1 MKRTAFA
8 LLLFHVTLYALG
20 ADGQR
25 STIAPLLATHWHQ
38 QSPYNDMSPV
48 IEDGNIKT
56 VAGCVAIAASQV
68 VFYWHRDNPE
78 ATSYDT
84 PTYNYGKAPVTY
96 SVPAGTPYNWSL
108 IRNVYTG
115 SEPQE
120 ERDAVALLVYV
131 VGTSAWLNYG
141 SSTGGQINDVI
152 NSFSSQFRLS
162 GYYARKANYTQSE
175 WEELIYNELAQGRPV
190 LYAGSQNGSGHA
202 VVIDG
207 YDAQQQLFHF
217 NFGYGGS
224 GDGYYTVNDVTG
236 MNGYCDSQS
245 CVYGIAPQKRNIDIT
260 IEGTELLSQY
270 TKTPLNIGI
279 TNKSTLPI
287 NGLKL
292 FISQMSSTITD
303 EDALAQYAGVIANDE
318 QTTNITLY
326 VTPAVTGN
334 MYILR
339 LTDKDLNILTEKVVN
354 ISPSSRIDSPY
365 AEDNQFS
372 LSVTAFQN
380 GLRLYSEKPMT
391 VNIYAVSG
399 VLYSELFVNGEVE
412 VKLPK
417 GIYIVDG
424 RKYVVR

>member
-1 MKRTAFA
+1 M
-8 LLLFHVTLYALG
+8 LYALG

-25 STIAPLLATHWHQ
+25 SSIAPLLATHWHQ

-56 VAGCVAIAASQV
+56 VAGCVAIAASQI

-84 PTYNYGKAPVTY
+84 PTYDYGKAPVTY
-96 SVPAGTPYNWSL
+96 SVPAGTPYNWNL
-108 IRNVYTG
+108 IRNVYTNN
-115 SEPQE
+115 EPQE

-152 NSFSSQFRLS
+152 NPFSSQFRLS
-162 GYYARKANYTQSE
+162 GYYARKANYTQAE

-190 LYAGSQNGSGHA
+190 LYSGSKNGSGHA

-236 MNGYCDSQS
+236 MDGYCDGQS
-245 CVYGIAPQKRNIDIT
+245 CVYGIAPQQRNIDIT
-260 IEGTELLSQY
+260 IEGTELLTQY
-270 TKTPLNIGI
+270 TKTPLNISI

-287 NGLKL
+287 DGLKL
-292 FISQMSSTITD
+292 YISEDNTSLAD

-326 VTPAVTGN
+326 VTPAVTGS
-334 MYILR
+334 MCVLR
-339 LTDKDLNILTEKVVN
+339 LTDKDGNILASQSVN
-354 ISPSSRIDSPY
+354 ISPSSGIDSPFVNTGTKDDY
-365 AEDNQFS
+365 NALN
-372 LSVTAFQN
+372 VTPVQN
-380 GLRLYSEKPMT
+380 GLKICSEAPVAVK
-391 VNIYAVSG
+391 IYAISG
-399 VLYSELFVNGEVE
+399 VLHSEIFVNGEVE
-412 VKLPK
+412 VRLPK
-417 GIYIVDG
+417 GLYLVDG
-424 RKYVVR
+424 KKFIVR